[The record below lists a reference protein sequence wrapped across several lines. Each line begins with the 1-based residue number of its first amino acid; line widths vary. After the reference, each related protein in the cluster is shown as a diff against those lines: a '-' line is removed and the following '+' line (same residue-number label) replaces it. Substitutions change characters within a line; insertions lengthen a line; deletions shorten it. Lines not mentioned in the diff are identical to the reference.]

1 MLKLVFQEGKW
12 LKKLP
17 WFTAAGAG
25 ISVFVIAALQFF
37 TEWKWGLAD
46 IWPIFILITGSAV
59 AFWAF
64 CVGAVYAVTEGT
76 RWEHMAPQLWLWA
89 ADRFVKMAQ
98 DIRDTLFDENKEWPD
113 AQFWM
118 LHRYVKLM
126 FVLCPDPHW
135 RYAPMQ

>member
-12 LKKLP
+12 LKKLL

-64 CVGAVYAVTEGT
+64 CVGAVWAVTGT
-76 RWEHMAPQLWLWA
+76 SAG
-89 ADRFVKMAQ
+89 KMKTWPMYK
-98 DIRDTLFDENKEWPD
+98 ILSSMVPSSPEDTL
-113 AQFWM
+113 
-118 LHRYVKLM
+118 L
-126 FVLCPDPHW
+126 
-135 RYAPMQ
+135 APWVGSSP